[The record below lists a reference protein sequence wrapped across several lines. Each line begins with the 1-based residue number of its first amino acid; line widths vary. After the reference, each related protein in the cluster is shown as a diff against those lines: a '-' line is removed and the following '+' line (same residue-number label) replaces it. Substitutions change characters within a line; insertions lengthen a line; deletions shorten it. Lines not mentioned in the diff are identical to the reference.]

1 MQIKRPHQILIL
13 IIFITAIKMPSVW
26 ATQILPDYCQSEKLC
41 QNKCPAK
48 AQGTASL
55 NLWKACTTVDTW
67 TNWVSHVEFR
77 PTHSPIVLMK
87 LGIAFV
93 GDAMGKAGMG
103 CCQSHGQAAA
113 GKGNLW
119 DKAGSNP
126 SSKHPSQAWRMYIG
140 PVGPAPA
147 ANPLHL
153 QSTCSCTQT
162 DPTPGIQLGRLPKPL
177 EYRLIK

>member
-1 MQIKRPHQILIL
+1 
-13 IIFITAIKMPSVW
+13 MPSVW

-55 NLWKACTTVDTW
+55 NLWKACTTIDTW

-77 PTHSPIVLMK
+77 PTLSPIVLMK
-87 LGIAFV
+87 LGNALRWCE
-93 GDAMGKAGMG
+93 GEKLAW
-103 CCQSHGQAAA
+103 AAA
-113 GKGNLW
+113 RATDSTIHIQSGCLQVRVTCETKL
-119 DKAGSNP
+119 AQI
-126 SSKHPSQAWRMYIG
+126 QAPNTHLRPEECNSA

-153 QSTCSCTQT
+153 QSTCSLHT
-162 DPTPGIQLGRLPKPL
+162 DWPHSRHPVGQAA
-177 EYRLIK
+177 

>member
-1 MQIKRPHQILIL
+1 
-13 IIFITAIKMPSVW
+13 MPSVW

-55 NLWKACTTVDTW
+55 NPWKACTTLDTW

-77 PTHSPIVLMK
+77 PTLSPIVLMK
-87 LGIAFV
+87 LGNALRWCD
-93 GDAMGKAGMG
+93 GESWHELLPEPRTA
-103 CCQSHGQAAA
+103 QSTSNQAAA

-126 SSKHPSQAWRMYIG
+126 NTHLRPEECTSALW
-140 PVGPAPA
+140 VLAPA

-153 QSTCSCTQT
+153 RSTCSCTQA
-162 DPTPGIQLGRLPKPL
+162 DPTPDIQLGRLPKPL
-177 EYRLIK
+177 EYRSIK